1 VLDGV
6 FKLLGDYGNPVP
18 RYTGPRCLSE
28 RLSVGGCDLC
38 QQACPHGAIL
48 IPQSVVID
56 PSVCTGCGLCVQACP
71 SGALEYDVTAP
82 LNAVREQNVLREQK
96 AASVPGKPGAGAKL
110 VCSKSEEGGKTLP
123 CLARVT
129 VSTVMAS
136 GAWDVP
142 LTLVHGD
149 CAACSL
155 GGPEV
160 PASVARVIEDANRL
174 RASTSRAAQ
183 VTLRL
188 HDPALAGTGE
198 QVSRRGMFGA
208 LARGARTMAAQ
219 SIPDSPLPFVDWSEP
234 EDRTP
239 SEWQWR
245 VRALRPAPAPEAAVY
260 WPAPVVDDTCIDCPV
275 CANVCPTDAISREV
289 QADGSVTLALSLAAC
304 TGCDACFRSCPPQ
317 AISMQEHWRF
327 DALDQLILLRD
338 SGNILQ

>member
-1 VLDGV
+1 MLDGV

-28 RLSVGGCDLC
+28 RLAVGGCDLC
-38 QQACPHGAIL
+38 QVACPHEAIL

-56 PSVCTGCGLCVQACP
+56 PAACTGCGLCVQACP

-82 LNAVREQNVLREQK
+82 MNAVREQRTAPAVRGQ
-96 AASVPGKPGAGAKL
+96 PAGAKL

-129 VSTVMAS
+129 VSTVVAA

-149 CAACSL
+149 CDGCSL
-155 GGPEV
+155 GGSEV
-160 PASVARVIEDANRL
+160 PASVAGVVEEANRL
-174 RASTSRAAQ
+174 RGSTGRAAR
-183 VTLRL
+183 VTLRP
-188 HDPALAGTGE
+188 HDPALASSGE
-198 QVSRRGMFGA
+198 QVSRRGVFGA
-208 LARGARTMAAQ
+208 LARGARTVAAQ
-219 SIPDSPLPFVDWSEP
+219 SIPDSPLPFVNWSEP
-234 EDRTP
+234 EDRVP
-239 SEWQWR
+239 AEWQWR

-275 CANVCPTDAISREV
+275 CANVCPTDAITREV
-289 QADGSVTLALSLAAC
+289 QPDGSVTLVLSLAAC
-304 TGCDACFRSCPPQ
+304 TGCNACERSCPPQ
-317 AISMQEHWRF
+317 AIHMQEHWRF
-327 DALDQLILLRD
+327 DALEQLVLLRD

>member
-1 VLDGV
+1 MLDGV

-38 QQACPHGAIL
+38 QVACPHQAIL

-56 PSVCTGCGLCVQACP
+56 PSACTGCGLCVQACP

-82 LNAVREQNVLREQK
+82 LSAVREQKVSGPAKGQGQ
-96 AASVPGKPGAGAKL
+96 SAGAKL
-110 VCSKSEEGGKTLP
+110 VCSKSDEGGKTLP

-129 VSTVMAS
+129 VSTVMAA

-149 CAACSL
+149 CDGCSL

-160 PASVARVIEDANRL
+160 PASVGRVAVEANRL
-174 RASTSRAAQ
+174 RGATSRASQ
-183 VTLRL
+183 VTVRA
-188 HDPALAGTGE
+188 HDPALAGSGE
-198 QVSRRGMFGA
+198 QVSRRGVFGA
-208 LARGARTMAAQ
+208 LARGARSMAAQ

-234 EDRTP
+234 EDRIP
-239 SEWQWR
+239 AEWQWR
-245 VRALRPAPAPEAAVY
+245 LRALRPAPAPETPVH
-260 WPAPVVDDTCIDCPV
+260 WPAPLVDDTCIDCPV
-275 CANVCPTDAISREV
+275 CANVCPTDAITRDV
-289 QADGSVTLALSLAAC
+289 QSDGSVTLTLSLAAC
-304 TGCDACFRSCPPQ
+304 TGCQACERSCPPQ
-317 AISMQEHWRF
+317 AISMQPEWRF
-327 DALDQLILLRD
+327 DALESLILLRD

>member
-1 VLDGV
+1 MLDGV

-38 QQACPHGAIL
+38 QAACPHQAIL

-56 PSVCTGCGLCVQACP
+56 PSACTGCGLCVQACP

-82 LNAVREQNVLREQK
+82 LSAVREQK
-96 AASVPGKPGAGAKL
+96 ANLPVKAQAAEAKL

-129 VSTVMAS
+129 VSTVMAA

-149 CAACSL
+149 CGSCSL

-160 PASVARVIEDANRL
+160 PVSLGRVVLEANRL
-174 RASTSRAAQ
+174 RGATSRASQ
-183 VTLRL
+183 VSVRI
-188 HDPALAGTGE
+188 HDPALAGSGE
-198 QVSRRGMFGA
+198 QVSRRGVFGA
-208 LARGARTMAAQ
+208 LARGARNMAAQ

-234 EDRTP
+234 EDRIP
-239 SEWQWR
+239 AEWQWR
-245 VRALRPAPAPEAAVY
+245 VRALRPAPAPETPVH
-260 WPAPVVDDTCIDCPV
+260 WPAPLVDDTCIDCPV
-275 CANVCPTDAISREV
+275 CANVCPTDAITRDV
-289 QADGSVTLALSLAAC
+289 QPDGSVTLTLSLAAC
-304 TGCDACFRSCPPQ
+304 TGCQACERSCPPQ
-317 AISMQEHWRF
+317 AITMQPEWRF
-327 DALDQLILLRD
+327 DALESLILLRD

>member
-1 VLDGV
+1 MLDGV
-6 FKLLGDYGNPVP
+6 FKLLGEYGNMVP

-38 QQACPHGAIL
+38 QTACPHDAIL

-56 PSVCTGCGLCVQACP
+56 PAACTGCGLCVQACP

-82 LNAVREQNVLREQK
+82 LNAVREQK
-96 AASVPGKPGAGAKL
+96 TGAARGQEPEAKL
-110 VCSKSEEGGKTLP
+110 VCSRSEEGGKALP
-123 CLARVT
+123 CLGRVT
-129 VSTVMAS
+129 VSTVMAA

-149 CAACSL
+149 CGTCTL
-155 GGPEV
+155 GGPDV
-160 PASVARVIEDANRL
+160 PESVARVVQDANLLRGATG
-174 RASTSRAAQ
+174 RASR
-183 VTLRL
+183 VTVRP
-188 HDPALAGTGE
+188 HDPARAGSGE
-198 QVSRRGMFGA
+198 TVSRRGVFGA

-234 EDRTP
+234 EDRVP

-245 VRALRPAPAPEAAVY
+245 VRALRPAPAPDAPVH

-275 CANVCPTDAISREV
+275 CANVCPTDAITRDV
-289 QADGSVTLALSLAAC
+289 QPDGSVTLTLALAAC
-304 TGCDACFRSCPPQ
+304 TGCRACEASCPPQ
-317 AISMQEHWRF
+317 AIRMQPEWRF
-327 DALDQLILLRD
+327 EALEALVLLRD

>member
-1 VLDGV
+1 MLDNV
-6 FKLLGDYGNPVP
+6 FKLLGDYGNLVP

-56 PSVCTGCGLCVQACP
+56 PAVCTGCGLCVQACP
-71 SGALEYDVTAP
+71 SGALEYDVTAS
-82 LNAVREQNVLREQK
+82 LNAVREQKTTSQPNSSRSGK
-96 AASVPGKPGAGAKL
+96 ADTGAKL
-110 VCSKSEEGGKTLP
+110 VCSKSDEGGKTLP

-129 VSTVMAS
+129 VSTVMAA

-149 CAACSL
+149 CASCSL

-160 PASVARVIEDANRL
+160 PASVSRVIEDANRL

-188 HDPALAGTGE
+188 HDPALAGSGE

-208 LARGARTMAAQ
+208 LARGARNMAAQ

-245 VRALRPAPAPEAAVY
+245 VRALRPAPAPETAVY

-304 TGCDACFRSCPPQ
+304 TGCDACARSCPPQ
-317 AISMQEHWRF
+317 AIHMQEHWRF
-327 DALDQLILLRD
+327 DALEQLVLLRD

>member
-1 VLDGV
+1 MLDGV
-6 FKLLGDYGNPVP
+6 FRLLGDYGNPVP
-18 RYTGPRCLSE
+18 RYTGQRCLSE

-38 QQACPHGAIL
+38 QQACPHAAIL

-56 PSVCTGCGLCVQACP
+56 PSACTGCGLCVQACP

-82 LNAVREQNVLREQK
+82 LNAVREQK
-96 AASVPGKPGAGAKL
+96 SASGGGGAKL

-129 VSTVMAS
+129 VSTVMAA

-160 PASVARVIEDANRL
+160 PASVGRVVEEANRL
-174 RASTSRAAQ
+174 RSATSRPAQ
-183 VTLRL
+183 VTLRP
-188 HDPALAGTGE
+188 HDPGLAGSGE

-208 LARGARTMAAQ
+208 MARGARSMAAQ

-239 SEWQWR
+239 AEWQWR
-245 VRALRPAPAPEAAVY
+245 VRALRPAPAPETAVY
-260 WPAPVVDDTCIDCPV
+260 WPAPLVDDTCIDCPV
-275 CANVCPTDAISREV
+275 CANVCPTDAITREV
-289 QADGSVTLALSLAAC
+289 QPDGSVTLTLALAAC
-304 TGCDACFRSCPPQ
+304 TGCEACARSCPPG
-317 AISMQEHWRF
+317 AIQMQEHWRF
-327 DALDQLILLRD
+327 DALEQLILLRD

>member
-1 VLDGV
+1 MLDNV
-6 FKLLGDYGNPVP
+6 FKLLGDYGNLVP

-56 PSVCTGCGLCVQACP
+56 PAVCTGCGLCVQACP
-71 SGALEYDVTAP
+71 SGALEYDVTAS
-82 LNAVREQNVLREQK
+82 LNAVREQKTTSQPNSSRSGK
-96 AASVPGKPGAGAKL
+96 ADTGAKL
-110 VCSKSEEGGKTLP
+110 VCSKSDEGGKTLP

-129 VSTVMAS
+129 VSTVMAA

-149 CAACSL
+149 CASCSL

-160 PASVARVIEDANRL
+160 PASVSRVIEDANRL

-188 HDPALAGTGE
+188 HDPALAGSGE

-208 LARGARTMAAQ
+208 LARGARSMAAQ

-245 VRALRPAPAPEAAVY
+245 VRALRPAPAPETAVY

-327 DALDQLILLRD
+327 DALEQLILLRD

>member
-1 VLDGV
+1 MLDNV
-6 FKLLGDYGNPVP
+6 FKLLGDYGNLVP

-56 PSVCTGCGLCVQACP
+56 PAVCTGCGLCVQACP
-71 SGALEYDVTAP
+71 SGALEYDVTAS
-82 LNAVREQNVLREQK
+82 LNAVREQKTTSQPNSSRSGK
-96 AASVPGKPGAGAKL
+96 ADTGAKL
-110 VCSKSEEGGKTLP
+110 VCSKSDEGGKTLP

-129 VSTVMAS
+129 VSTVMAA

-149 CAACSL
+149 CASCSL

-188 HDPALAGTGE
+188 HDPALAGSGE

-208 LARGARTMAAQ
+208 LARGARSMAAQ

-245 VRALRPAPAPEAAVY
+245 VRALRPAPAPETAVY

-304 TGCDACFRSCPPQ
+304 TGCAACFRSCPPQ

-327 DALDQLILLRD
+327 DALEQLILLRD

>member
-1 VLDGV
+1 MLDGV
-6 FKLLGDYGNPVP
+6 FRLLGDYGNPVP

-38 QQACPHGAIL
+38 QAACPHQAIL

-56 PSVCTGCGLCVQACP
+56 PSACTGCGLCVQACP

-82 LNAVREQNVLREQK
+82 LSAVREQK
-96 AASVPGKPGAGAKL
+96 ANPPAKGQAAEAKL

-129 VSTVMAS
+129 VSTVMAA

-149 CAACSL
+149 CDTCSL

-160 PASVARVIEDANRL
+160 PASVGRVALEANRL
-174 RASTSRAAQ
+174 RGATSRASQ
-183 VTLRL
+183 VTVRA
-188 HDPALAGTGE
+188 HDASLAGSGE
-198 QVSRRGMFGA
+198 QVSRRGVFGA
-208 LARGARTMAAQ
+208 LARGARSMAAQ

-234 EDRTP
+234 EDRIP
-239 SEWQWR
+239 AEWQWR
-245 VRALRPAPAPEAAVY
+245 LRALRPAPAPETPVY
-260 WPAPVVDDTCIDCPV
+260 WPAPLVDDTCIDCPV
-275 CANVCPTDAISREV
+275 CANVCPTDAITRDV
-289 QADGSVTLALSLAAC
+289 QPDGSVTLTLSLAAC
-304 TGCDACFRSCPPQ
+304 TGCQACERSCPPQ
-317 AISMQEHWRF
+317 AISMQPEWRF
-327 DALDQLILLRD
+327 DALESLILLRD

>member
-1 VLDGV
+1 MLDGV
-6 FKLLGDYGNPVP
+6 FRLLGDYGNMVP

-38 QQACPHGAIL
+38 QQVCPHEAIA
-48 IPQSVVID
+48 IPQGVVVD
-56 PSVCTGCGLCVQACP
+56 PSACTGCGLCVQACP

-82 LNAVREQNVLREQK
+82 LNAVREQK
-96 AASVPGKPGAGAKL
+96 SAAPVKGAAPGAKL

-123 CLARVT
+123 CLGRVT
-129 VSTVMAS
+129 VSTVMAA

-149 CAACSL
+149 CDGCSL
-155 GGPEV
+155 GGPAV
-160 PASVARVIEDANRL
+160 PASVQAVVAKANLLRGSTARTAE
-174 RASTSRAAQ
+174 
-183 VTLRL
+183 VTVRL
-188 HDPALAGTGE
+188 HDPALAGKGE
-198 QVSRRGMFGA
+198 QVSRRGVFGA
-208 LARGARTMAAQ
+208 LARGARSMAAQ

-239 SEWQWR
+239 AEWQWR

-304 TGCDACFRSCPPQ
+304 TSCNACERSCPPQ
-317 AISMQEHWRF
+317 AISMQKHWRF
-327 DALDQLILLRD
+327 DALEQLILLRD

>member
-1 VLDGV
+1 MLDGV

-28 RLSVGGCDLC
+28 RLAVGGCDLC
-38 QQACPHGAIL
+38 QTACPHEAIL

-56 PSVCTGCGLCVQACP
+56 PAACTGCGLCVQACP

-82 LNAVREQNVLREQK
+82 MNAVREQK
-96 AASVPGKPGAGAKL
+96 AGAPVKGQPAGAKL

-129 VSTVMAS
+129 VSTVVAA

-149 CAACSL
+149 CAGCSL

-160 PASVARVIEDANRL
+160 PASVLRVVGEANRL
-174 RASTSRAAQ
+174 RGSTGREAR
-183 VTLRL
+183 VTLRP
-188 HDPALAGTGE
+188 HDPALAGSGE
-198 QVSRRGMFGA
+198 RVSRRGMFGA
-208 LARGARTMAAQ
+208 LAKGARSVAAQ
-219 SIPDSPLPFVDWSEP
+219 SIPDSPLPFVNWSEP
-234 EDRTP
+234 EDRVP
-239 SEWQWR
+239 AEWQWR
-245 VRALRPAPAPEAAVY
+245 VRALRPAPAPETAVY

-275 CANVCPTDAISREV
+275 CANVCPTDAITREV
-289 QADGSVTLALSLAAC
+289 QPDGSVTLVLSLAAC
-304 TGCDACFRSCPPQ
+304 TGCDACARSCPPQ
-317 AISMQEHWRF
+317 AIHMQEHWRF
-327 DALDQLILLRD
+327 DALEQLVLLRD

>member
-136 GAWDVP
+136 GAWDMP